1 MIEQR
6 KAARGAWVRAAAAV
20 SLAVSLA
27 SCGVEEANKE
37 MSNMT
42 LEEAKTKLLTLQHQI
57 IEMVPEEL
65 VVSVFE
71 NDSSGLLNCRGDK
84 KKWTGTGQVE
94 LQPGLDRDKFLDQV
108 RDRTKDIQGW
118 TVKDDSD
125 SDGARTVDIL
135 HDDGTHLIVGIWDG
149 PESLQI
155 DSFSACFDFPEYEYG
170 EKY

>member
-1 MIEQR
+1 MIDQR
-6 KAARGAWVRAAAAV
+6 KAVRGAWVSAAF
-20 SLAVSLA
+20 SLALSLS
-27 SCGVEEANKE
+27 SCGAGEAQNGS
-37 MSNMT
+37 SNMT
-42 LEEAKTKLLTLQHQI
+42 LAEAKTNLLTLQHQI
-57 IEMVPEEL
+57 MDMVPEEL

-71 NDSSGLLNCRGDK
+71 NDSSSLLSCQGDM

-94 LQPGLDRDKFLDQV
+94 LQPGLDRDKFLNQV
-108 RDRTKDIQGW
+108 RDRTRGMQGW

-149 PESLQI
+149 PESVQI
-155 DSFSACFDFPEYEYG
+155 DGFSACFDLPEYEYG